1 MKERNSFRGAF
12 GFVMAAAASAVGL
25 GNIWRFPYFAAKDGG
40 GIFLLVYLI
49 LLVTFGYVLLTTEL
63 SIGRKTKQ
71 GPLTAYSQVKYRWRH
86 LGILSCLI
94 PMIIMPYYCVIGG
107 WVLKYCF
114 VYIKGDVAA
123 AADDGYFSSFISGTT
138 EPIVLTVIFLLAC
151 MFIIFKGI
159 QDGVEKSAKILMPIL
174 IVLVVFIA
182 IFALTISHTDA
193 SGVTRTGLDGLK
205 VLVIPNISDLTFTDF
220 IWIVIDA
227 FGQLFFSLSIA
238 MGIMVAYGSYV
249 DDRTNLS
256 KSANQ
261 IMIFD
266 TGIAFL
272 AGVMIIPTVYAF
284 SGYDG
289 LSSSGPGLM
298 FVSLPKIFAEMGFMG
313 RYIGIIFFIMVLFA
327 ALTSAVSIME
337 AIVTSFIDYFNISR
351 KKATII
357 EGIIAI
363 IAAVCVCLGYN
374 IMYFEFTLPSGTTGQ
389 LLDIFDYISNNLLMP
404 SLAILTCILI
414 GWVVKPKWAISE
426 ITKNGERF
434 RMKITYRIIIRY
446 IAPVLLLILLL
457 ESLGV
462 I

>member
-1 MKERNSFRGAF
+1 
-12 GFVMAAAASAVGL
+12 
-25 GNIWRFPYFAAKDGG
+25 
-40 GIFLLVYLI
+40 
-49 LLVTFGYVLLTTEL
+49 
-63 SIGRKTKQ
+63 
-71 GPLTAYSQVKYRWRH
+71 
-86 LGILSCLI
+86 
-94 PMIIMPYYCVIGG
+94 
-107 WVLKYCF
+107 
-114 VYIKGDVAA
+114 
-123 AADDGYFSSFISGTT
+123 
-138 EPIVLTVIFLLAC
+138 
-151 MFIIFKGI
+151 
-159 QDGVEKSAKILMPIL
+159 
-174 IVLVVFIA
+174 
-182 IFALTISHTDA
+182 
-193 SGVTRTGLDGLK
+193 
-205 VLVIPNISDLTFTDF
+205 
-220 IWIVIDA
+220 
-227 FGQLFFSLSIA
+227 